1 MKWLDPVQFVEA
13 LRYTQ
18 NEVMAFVGAGGK
30 TTALFK
36 AARELTT
43 NQEREKSHK
52 TVMVTTTTHLGVW
65 QAELADQVI
74 CINSKFDISKLEK
87 DLPIG
92 VTLLVGGE
100 TNNRL
105 YRLSAKLL
113 EYVRSI
119 AEIHNI
125 PLLIEADGSASRP
138 IKAPAKHEP
147 AIPEFSKKV
156 VVVAGL
162 RGLGK
167 PLSSEWVHRPDIYAE
182 LSGLNVGDA
191 ITVEAMINVL
201 RNKAGGLKNLP
212 PMARKVLLLNQAD
225 TVDLQTD
232 GRAISDQLKFDYH
245 STIIASLIKAESV
258 NTRGIYKIQDHH
270 GEINAVI
277 EQIAGIILA
286 AGGSSRFGEPKQLLL
301 WKGQPIIRHVVIAAM
316 KAELDPIVVVVGSS
330 DQDVEK
336 VISDLPVRIVKNPD
350 WMTGLSSSIRSSVT
364 TLPKEV
370 GGVIFLQADQPQIS
384 QVHIKSLVETHQESL
399 SPIVAPEINGQQG
412 NPVMFDSRT
421 FPDLL
426 SLKGDTGGR
435 VLFSHYQVRR
445 VIWNDPNLLMDIDT
459 PEDYKKFLEIFH
471 NGLEKE

>member
-1 MKWLDPVQFVEA
+1 MQLVEA

-18 NEVMAFVGAGGK
+18 NQVMAFVGSGGK

-36 AARELTT
+36 VARELTT

-52 TVMVTTTTHLGVW
+52 TVFVTTTTHLGVW
-65 QAELADQVI
+65 QAGLADQVI
-74 CINSKFDISKLEK
+74 CINSKFGITKLEN

-105 YRLSAKLL
+105 SRLSAKLL
-113 EYVRSI
+113 EYIRGI

-125 PLLIEADGSASRP
+125 PLLIEADGSESRP
-138 IKAPAKHEP
+138 LKAPANHEP

-156 VVVAGL
+156 VVMAGL

-167 PLSSEWVHRPDIYAE
+167 PLSSEWVHRPEIYAV
-182 LSGLNVGDA
+182 LSGLNIGDA
-191 ITVEAMINVL
+191 ITVEAVINVL
-201 RNKAGGLKNLP
+201 RNNAGGLKNLP
-212 PMARKVLLLNQAD
+212 PMARRVLLLNQAD
-225 TVDLQTD
+225 TVDLQSY

-245 STIIASLIKAESV
+245 STIIASLLKAKSIDICD
-258 NTRGIYKIQDHH
+258 TYKIQDHH
-270 GEINAVI
+270 GEIHAVV
-277 EQIAGIILA
+277 EQIAGIVLA

-301 WKGQPIIRHVVIAAM
+301 WRGQPIIRHVVIAAM
-316 KAELDPIVVVVGSS
+316 KAELNPIVVVVGSS

-336 VISDLPVRIVKNPD
+336 VISDLPVRIVNNQD
-350 WMTGLSSSIRSSVT
+350 WMTGLSSSIRKSIT
-364 TLPKEV
+364 AMPKEV

-384 QVHIKSLVETHQESL
+384 QVLIKSLVETHQETL
-399 SPIVAPEINGQQG
+399 SPIVAPEIDGQRG
-412 NPVMFDSRT
+412 NPVLFDSKT

-426 SLKGDTGGR
+426 SLTGDTGGR
-435 VLFSHYQVRR
+435 ALFSHYQVRR
-445 VIWNDPNLLMDIDT
+445 VIWHDPNLLMDIDT
-459 PEDYKKFLEIFH
+459 PEDYKKFLEIFQ